1 MHWNN
6 GCRITVGKTSH
17 AHNLNTITRE
27 DALHEEIEIKY
38 FYDGTATLLIE
49 SQTVN
54 VKAGDIVVI
63 NPYEFHATANTG
75 ENQGKYHLFMIPL
88 DYFSGIPELD
98 LDKQFIL
105 ENKRFQTY
113 YSGDSEMC
121 AFLEKAAQEALQQ
134 QPGCEVMIKG
144 LLIGFFA
151 LLGRKGIIET
161 ENACSQKKILR
172 LYSVIKPALHCIKN
186 EYHRTLSV
194 DEMAALCNVSKHYF
208 CRIFKTVTQKGPM
221 EYLRDFRM
229 QVANTLLS
237 DTRKSIGEIS
247 DICGFENPNYFS
259 RCYKKHYGFSPSSG
273 RASKE
278 ARK

>member
-6 GCRITVGKTSH
+6 GCRITVGKTSRV
-17 AHNLNTITRE
+17 HNPDTITQE
-27 DALHEEIEIKY
+27 EPLHEEIEIKY

-75 ENQGKYHLFMIPL
+75 KNQGKYHLYMIPL

-98 LDKQFIL
+98 LDKQFVL
-105 ENKRFQTY
+105 ENKRFQTH

-121 AFLEKAAQEALQQ
+121 TFLERAAQEALQQ

-161 ENACSQKKILR
+161 ENTCSQKKMLR

-194 DEMAALCNVSKHYF
+194 DEMAELCKVSKHYF
-208 CRIFKTVTQKGPM
+208 CRSFKAVTGKGPM
-221 EYLRDFRM
+221 EYLRDFRLRM
-229 QVANTLLS
+229 ANALLS
-237 DTRKSIGEIS
+237 GTTKSIAEIS
-247 DICGFENPNYFS
+247 ELCGFDYPNYFS
-259 RCYKKHYGFSPSSG
+259 RCYKKYYGIPPSHN
-273 RASKE
+273 
-278 ARK
+278 RKSNL

>member
-6 GCRITVGKTSH
+6 GCRITVGKTSR
-17 AHNLNTITRE
+17 AHNLNAIAQE

-105 ENKRFQTY
+105 EKKCFQNL
-113 YSGDSEMC
+113 YSGNSEMC
-121 AFLEKAAQEALQQ
+121 AFLEKAVQEVLNQ
-134 QPGCEVMIKG
+134 QPGCELMIKG
-144 LLIGFFA
+144 LLMGFFA
-151 LLGRKGIIET
+151 LLGRKGILEA
-161 ENACSQKKILR
+161 ENARSQKKMLR
-172 LYSVIKPALHCIKN
+172 LYSVIKPALHCVKN
-186 EYHRTLSV
+186 EFHRALTV
-194 DEMAALCNVSKHYF
+194 DEMADLCNISKHYF
-208 CRIFKTVTQKGPM
+208 CRIFKTVMQKGPM
-221 EYLRDFRM
+221 EYLRDFRLRM
-229 QVANTLLS
+229 ANALLTGTS
-237 DTRKSIGEIS
+237 KSITEIS
-247 DICGFENPNYFS
+247 ELCGFENPNYFS
-259 RCYKKHYGFSPSSG
+259 RCYKKHYGISPSQN
-273 RASKE
+273 RANNL
-278 ARK
+278 